1 MVKPLIYPDYDPAT
15 FQVAKPTNS
24 FYNEMDFWFYK
35 NFKETRAFQIW
46 EAGLKL
52 LVDNIDDKY
61 FNKELGRAV
70 GFVGFLSPFYCLGP
84 AQYVNTGVNNFSK
97 F

>member
-35 NFKETRAFQIW
+35 NFQDTRAYQVW

-52 LVDNIDDKY
+52 LVDNIDLKY
-61 FNKELGRAV
+61 FNTELGRPV
-70 GFVGFLSPFYCLGP
+70 GFIGFLSPFYDLGP
-84 AQYVNTGVNNFSK
+84 AQYINTGVNSFNK